1 MLGAVPLSF
10 AANAEVSNPRR
21 CSQPGGSN
29 VNTTSGPT
37 KTTPRAIA
45 IAVRRMIFPMATSLL
60 RRSEFATTEE
70 ANLCS
75 ASHHVARFEPRLW
88 WGFFFAAQ
96 TLEIKK
102 SQLRADEDDAESEGQ
117 SDRQMNFSKR
127 SAFSTAAAWGGG
139 SRFVLGSPNCI
150 AAETPATLVSCSPTK
165 APPPPWRGF
174 PFGRFTGERRALNCI
189 DRLSDGE
196 SRSAS
201 SSALGLAGLSAC
213 PAR

>member
-1 MLGAVPLSF
+1 M
-10 AANAEVSNPRR
+10 
-21 CSQPGGSN
+21 
-29 VNTTSGPT
+29 
-37 KTTPRAIA
+37 AI
-45 IAVRRMIFPMATSLL
+45 SLL

-117 SDRQMNFSKR
+117 SDKQMNFSKR

-139 SRFVLGSPNCI
+139 SRFVLGSHNCI
-150 AAETPATLVSCSPTK
+150 AAETSHVPRLKPRR
-165 APPPPWRGF
+165 PRGGAL